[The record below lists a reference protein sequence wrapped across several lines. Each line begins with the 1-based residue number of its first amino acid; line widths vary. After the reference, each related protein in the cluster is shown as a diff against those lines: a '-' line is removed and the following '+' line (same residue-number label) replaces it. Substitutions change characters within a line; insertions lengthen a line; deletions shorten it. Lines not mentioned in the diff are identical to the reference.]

1 MVKTLKNKLLVL
13 FASIIAFTVGAF
25 CCVTNDALTLAFAE
39 TTAVTEAGNFEVLEG
54 AAIKIGAENQAS
66 GIRWQVSVSKDY
78 HDYVS
83 SLGSVEYHTLVDN
96 VPVEEKGAT
105 TTQVDILCTAAP
117 TFNADG
123 VWEYYASIVYDQL
136 QKELEDAGKSPE
148 EVNAL
153 LLKAYEVELY
163 AKAYVKV
170 TPTSGEPAIKYAT
183 TTGTARS
190 IKGVAMHC
198 VLSEEYTA
206 EDDAFNSISTY
217 AGEELEVVT
226 TEKAYNVGITNM
238 YSEVDGTGSVT
249 TETTLT
255 TGSYDVYVGA
265 RRIDTV
271 TLDSD
276 STAAV
281 TIPTLYGLSDMAG
294 KDVEL
299 RFVDA
304 NNKVTVVPFRYA
316 TKVIATEEDVR
327 YFDQDTTTVSYDGYY
342 LLKNSIAFAGNAGT
356 DKIVQPTA
364 TAYGTQKSGLT
375 GTFDGNGFTLSG
387 FYSQG
392 GLFGQIVGGTVK
404 NLAMTDWNC
413 LYVNYWGAYP
423 LGQKLRGA
431 TVDNCYISTAN
442 LALTDNARTGGFA
455 SYIDAETK
463 ISNSVIKLNYY
474 FGSLSVEEANYGFI
488 SGGND
493 KAYNTNADFV
503 DWNMEGVF
511 VIMSSGCNKLVKGAD
526 ISVYAQ
532 NQQTT
537 YENDETSENKK
548 MIDGVCLYNQSYT
561 TNDLTNYS
569 NFSTEE
575 NPDGF
580 TQGYNKNLWKFTK
593 GSASGAYA
601 NVYIKVPEWNTT
613 PVKS

>member
-1 MVKTLKNKLLVL
+1 MIKTLKNKLLVIL
-13 FASIIAFTVGAF
+13 STAFVFAVGA
-25 CCVTNDALTLAFAE
+25 CCVSLDETKW
-39 TTAVTEAGNFEVLEG
+39 TTADGEPVAEAGNFEVLDG
-54 AAIKIGAENQAS
+54 AAIKISAENQAS
-66 GIRWQVSVSKDY
+66 GIRWTVSVSQAY
-78 HDYVS
+78 HVYVS
-83 SLGSVEYHTLVDN
+83 SLGSVEYHTLIDN
-96 VPVEEKGAT
+96 KAISVKDENSS
-105 TTQVDILCTAAP
+105 QLDILCTATP
-117 TFNADG
+117 SFNEDG
-123 VWEYYASIVYDQL
+123 IWEYHASIVYDQL
-136 QKELEDAGKSPE
+136 QAELQEAGKTVQE
-148 EVNAL
+148 INEL
-153 LLKAYEVELY
+153 LLDAYEVELQ
-163 AKAYVKV
+163 AKAYVKI
-170 TPTSGEPAIKYAT
+170 TPTSGEPTLKYAQAEDV
-183 TTGTARS
+183 ARS

-198 VLSEEYTA
+198 VLAEEYT
-206 EDDAFNSISTY
+206 EDDDEYASIATY
-217 AGEELEVVT
+217 AGKNLAVAT
-226 TEKAYNVGITNM
+226 REKAYNVGITNM
-238 YSEVDGTGSVT
+238 YSEVDGAGSVT
-249 TETTLT
+249 TETTLS

-265 RRIDTV
+265 RKIDTV

-276 STAAV
+276 STATVA
-281 TIPTLYGLSDMAG
+281 IPTLYGLSDMAG
-294 KDVEL
+294 KDVDV
-299 RFVDA
+299 RFVSA
-304 NNKVTVVPFRYA
+304 NNNVTVVPFRYA
-316 TKVIATEEDVR
+316 TKVIATEADVR
-327 YFDQDTTTVSYDGYY
+327 YFDQDTTSVSYNGYY
-342 LLKNSIAFAGNAGT
+342 LLKNSITFAGDAGT

-364 TAYGTQKSGLT
+364 TAYGTQTSGLT
-375 GTFDGNGFTLSG
+375 GTFDGNGFTLSK

-442 LALTDNARTGGFA
+442 MALTDNTRTGGFA

-474 FGSLSVEEANYGFI
+474 FGSVSVEQANYGFI

-548 MIDGVCLYNQSYT
+548 MIDGVCLYNQTYT